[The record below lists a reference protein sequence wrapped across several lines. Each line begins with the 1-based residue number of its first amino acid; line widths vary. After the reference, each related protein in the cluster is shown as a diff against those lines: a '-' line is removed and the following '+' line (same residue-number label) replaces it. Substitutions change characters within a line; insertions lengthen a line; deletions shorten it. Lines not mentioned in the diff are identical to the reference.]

1 MSYWLDS
8 DVLVFAKDTIAP
20 IGYKEFAGFWELIE
34 RNMETGIIRITKR
47 NFQEITE
54 GRKTEDDLAKWLR
67 PRKGA
72 MIGVPPT
79 KEVQAFAAKIG
90 DYVYSTPKFYERHRA
105 RFSRGAD
112 AWLIAQAAVE
122 GGIVVTREVSQ
133 PGCHAPKIPDL
144 CIHFKVKFVSLIELM
159 KILGSLESSPP
170 GKK

>member
-8 DVLVFAKDTIAP
+8 DVLVFAKDNIAP

-34 RNMETGIIRITKR
+34 RNMESGIIRITKR

-54 GRKTEDDLAKWLR
+54 GREKEDDLAKWLKS
-67 PRKGA
+67 RKGA
-72 MIGVPPT
+72 TVGVPPT

-90 DYVYSTPKFYERHRA
+90 DYVYSTPQFYERHRA

-122 GGIVVTREVSQ
+122 GGTVVTREVPQ
-133 PGCHAPKIPDL
+133 PHCHAPKIPDI
-144 CIHFKVKFVSLIELM
+144 CAHFQVKILSLIDLM
-159 KILGSLESSPP
+159 KILGNPEATKP